1 MSQRGQ
7 KHRAHRGY
15 DDEYEPS
22 RWPQDRQDGGSYP
35 IPMCPKLRSVRQDD
49 VREWLLD
56 RETYEENLQATC
68 KRRGLDTKTYMQ
80 TWKECF
86 EDKRML
92 KQVMVMRELEGE
104 PKDLEDKVLEA
115 ELRKIVG
122 MPKNGVEADI
132 TNLFYGIHMDMK
144 DDDVMSRVVKFLA
157 RCDERMDA
165 RVMKAHLERPD
176 MRKKIFKRLLDNV
189 DPEAVR
195 DACVLEMDR
204 TWHATDFD
212 WAAVSKLIMLHAK
225 EQQRFYSTYGVGR
238 KKPNREER
246 DGHAKTDMRKDD
258 HTRYSDREKRPR
270 QASTTEFEED
280 LETGATHPTTVMTH
294 RVTDAATRG
303 TAGSATEATS
313 ATAPIHANDTL
324 VAWSAKVDKET
335 AIGI

>member
-1 MSQRGQ
+1 
-7 KHRAHRGY
+7 
-15 DDEYEPS
+15 
-22 RWPQDRQDGGSYP
+22 
-35 IPMCPKLRSVRQDD
+35 MCPKLRSVRQDD
-49 VREWLLD
+49 VREWLMD

-176 MRKKIFKRLLDNV
+176 MRKKIFKRLLDHV

-225 EQQRFYSTYGVGR
+225 EQQRFYSTYGAGR
-238 KKPNREER
+238 KKPNPTVKNVR
-246 DGHAKTDMRKDD
+246 GK
-258 HTRYSDREKRPR
+258 
-270 QASTTEFEED
+270 ASTTEFEED
-280 LETGATHPTTVMTH
+280 LETGAAHPTTVVTH
-294 RVTDAATRG
+294 RVTDAATRVI
-303 TAGSATEATS
+303 AGSATEATS
-313 ATAPIHANDTL
+313 ATSPIHAKDTL